1 MNYIFNDA
9 ILSKKEINQ
18 EINRVFLMVINDKN
32 QFLIK
37 NDFKKMSI
45 AYVDE
50 PSPLID
56 ELKEKGILNTSEP
69 LVTIEDYQYRYPLN
83 SLLHPNILLH
93 GKCYVIHSNDIL
105 VEGCNFLDLFEIN
118 QHIDKYYKEDDCY
131 QYDDR
136 ILKILME
143 NYVKD
148 HTSIFYDPEYYRN
161 YLIDHYLDSKDNI
174 STARKIRAKYIDM
187 FYGKELLTT
196 ICNDSREYISNLI
209 YNIDIRNK
217 EYASASFSWVKGL
230 YSCAIMDDWYAD
242 IIATYEDEN
251 HNERFLST
259 FILKNVLGYNYKIY
273 LTNEYD
279 EVKDD
284 NGNVIGEFVGQ
295 PELMIKGNVDNLLD
309 IAIRENN
316 NKALVKKKDNK

>member
-1 MNYIFNDA
+1 MNYVFNDA
-9 ILSKKEINQ
+9 VLRKKEISQ

-32 QFLIK
+32 QFLVK

-50 PSPLID
+50 PNPLLD
-56 ELKEKGILNTSEP
+56 ELKEKGILDDSNP
-69 LVTIEDYQYRYPLN
+69 LVTIEDYQYRYPYSN
-83 SLLHPNILLH
+83 LLFANRLLH

-105 VEGCNFLDLFEIN
+105 VEGCHFLNLFEIN
-118 QHIDKYYKEDDCY
+118 QHIDKYYKPEDFY

-143 NYVKD
+143 NYLKD
-148 HTSIFYDPEYYRN
+148 HTSMFFDPEYYRE
-161 YLIDHYLDSKDNI
+161 YLIYHYFDSKDNI
-174 STARKIRAKYIDM
+174 NTARKIRAKYIDM

-196 ICNDSREYISNLI
+196 ICNDSQEYISNLI
-209 YNIDIRNK
+209 YNINIRSNN
-217 EYASASFSWVKGL
+217 YASASFSWVKGL
-230 YSCAIMDDWYAD
+230 YSCANMDDWYAD

-259 FILKNVLGYNYKIY
+259 FILKNILGYDYKIF
-273 LTNEYD
+273 LTNEY
-279 EVKDD
+279 EEIKDD
-284 NGNVIGEFVGQ
+284 NGNVIGEFIGK

-309 IAIRENN
+309 IAIREND